1 MCSGVSVADNL
12 VQADGLIRAAAAD
25 GATFVATPEMT
36 HLMQRSP
43 KRLFA
48 TITTE
53 DKDAGLI
60 HFQALARELDIHI
73 LIGSLAVL
81 GDKDKALNRSFL
93 IGPDGQIIARY
104 DKIHL
109 FDVTLSRAET
119 YKESN
124 VYDGGTQAVTATI
137 GHAKLGLS
145 ICYDVRFAALYRAY
159 GQADAHILTVPA
171 AFTVPT
177 GRAHWET
184 LLRARAVET
193 GSFVIAPAQGGSH
206 EDGRNTWGHSM
217 IIGPWGDVRA
227 VLGGDAPGYICAYI
241 NLDDVTDA
249 RRKVPAWQH
258 NPNFDTDGL

>member
-1 MCSGVSVADNL
+1 MCSGVSVTDN
-12 VQADGLIRAAAAD
+12 VAQAERLIRAAVAD
-25 GATFVATPEMT
+25 GATCVATPEMT
-36 HLMQRSP
+36 HLLQRSP

-53 DKDAGLI
+53 DKDVGLKR
-60 HFQALARELDIHI
+60 FRALADELNIHI

-81 GDKDKALNRSFL
+81 GENDKAMNRSFL
-93 IGPDGQIIARY
+93 IGPSGDILARY

-124 VYDGGTQAVTATI
+124 VYNGGTQAVTAMVND
-137 GHAKLGLS
+137 AKLGLS

-159 GQADAHILTVPA
+159 GQAGAQVITVPA

-177 GRAHWET
+177 GQAHWET
-184 LLRARAVET
+184 MLRARAIET
-193 GSFVIAPAQGGSH
+193 GSFIIAPAQGGNH
-206 EDGRNTWGHSM
+206 EDGRSTWGHSM

-227 VLGGDAPGYICAYI
+227 VIDNDAPGYICADI
-241 NLDDVTDA
+241 DLDDVSDA

-258 NPNFDTDGL
+258 EPDFGVNNL